1 MRPGVRLDVPLWGM
15 ALGLL
20 IAMAAILWPV
30 TEDEESSCCCDSSR
44 MPGAALAD
52 CKMAAKFSAEEL
64 QRARIAWR
72 YFENNYQPSTGLVNA
87 TQDYPS
93 TTMWDTGSAIFATVA
108 ARELCLI
115 DGKSFHDRMVTLL
128 GTLNSMPLYEGIA
141 PNKAY
146 NTITGR
152 MVDYNNHDA
161 PEGIGVS
168 IIDLARLI
176 ASLRTLSSRFPQMRP
191 MAEQVIARWN
201 YCELLKNGQMYGLY
215 RDPITDET
223 HIFQEG
229 RLGYEQYAGKIF
241 QRLGFDMSV
250 SASYRN
256 EFRGDVMIDG
266 VSIAY
271 DKRDPREY
279 GAYNYVVSESYILE
293 QMESGGDEEFT
304 PLFRRIYEVQ
314 RAHARKVG
322 HVVAVSEDH
331 IDREPW
337 FLYNTIF
344 VAGSPWR
351 TITDTGVDHR
361 QLRSIST
368 KAAWLLAQLFPN
380 EEYSRRLEQSVAY
393 AYDEDKGW
401 YSGIYETGLGYNKAL
416 TENTNGIILEG
427 LLHRAVGTFSALPEA
442 RGFHFPMSLGREA
455 RARQCIPLRNPM
467 LSAADSG
474 RDG

>member
-1 MRPGVRLDVPLWGM
+1 MKTPWIRRDTPLWGL

-20 IAMAAILWPV
+20 IALLTILWPAYDD
-30 TEDEESSCCCDSSR
+30 DEERCCCQQNAGQPVCKLAAQFSS
-44 MPGAALAD
+44 
-52 CKMAAKFSAEEL
+52 EEL

-115 DGKSFHDRMVTLL
+115 DAKEFNDRMVTLL
-128 GTLNSMPLYEGIA
+128 GTLNSMPLYAGIA

-152 MVDYNNHDA
+152 MVDYNNNEA
-161 PEGIGVS
+161 PDGIGVS
-168 IIDLARLI
+168 VIDLARLI
-176 ASLRTLSSRFPQMRP
+176 SSLRTLSSRFPQMRAS
-191 MAEQVIARWN
+191 AEQVISRWN
-201 YCELLKNGQMYGLY
+201 YCNLLKNGQMYGLY
-215 RDPITDET
+215 QDRVMDEMRV
-223 HIFQEG
+223 FQEG

-250 SASYRN
+250 SATYNNEYRA
-256 EFRGDVMIDG
+256 DTTIDG
-266 VSIAY
+266 IPIAY
-271 DKRDPREY
+271 DKRDPRKY
-279 GAYNYVVSESYILE
+279 GAYNYVVTESYALE
-293 QMESGGDEEFT
+293 QMESGGDAEFT
-304 PLFRRIYEVQ
+304 PLFHNIYEVQ
-314 RAHARKVG
+314 KAHAKKVG

-344 VAGSPWR
+344 VAGSPWQ
-351 TITDTGVDHR
+351 TITDTGVDHHE
-361 QLRSIST
+361 LRSIST
-368 KAAWLLAQLFPN
+368 KAAMLLAQLFPD
-380 EEYSRRLEQSVAY
+380 EAYSQQLDQSVAY

-416 TENTNGIILEG
+416 TENTNGIILES
-427 LLHRAVGTFSALPEA
+427 LLHKAVGTFSASAEA
-442 RGFHFPMSLGREA
+442 RAFHFPASLDREA
-455 RARQCIPLRNPM
+455 RTQQCIPEHNP
-467 LSAADSG
+467 LLQTPVVQEPHG
-474 RDG
+474 